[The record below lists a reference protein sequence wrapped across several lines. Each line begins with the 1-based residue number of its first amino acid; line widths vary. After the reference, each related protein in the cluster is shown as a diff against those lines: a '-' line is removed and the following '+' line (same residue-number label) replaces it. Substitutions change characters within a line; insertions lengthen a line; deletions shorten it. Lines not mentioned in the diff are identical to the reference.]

1 MIKER
6 TMTLE
11 EKLTMLP
18 SAPGVYLM
26 KDERGR
32 VIYVGKAVSLKNR
45 VRSYFNSQA
54 GLQEKTR
61 ALVSH
66 IRDLEWILTD
76 SEMEALILECNLIK
90 KHQPRYNIRLVDD
103 KHYPYLR
110 ITLKE
115 DFPRIEMVR
124 SMKKDGG
131 RYFGPYTSSK
141 SVHETLKLLKVIFPI
156 RSCVQKEFKNK
167 RPCLNAHIG
176 RCLAPCAGGVSIEA
190 YRKMI
195 NDVVLFLEGRQDT
208 LKRTLEERMEKA
220 SAEMA
225 FESAARFRDQLAAV
239 EQVIQRQKII
249 SDRVADFDVVN
260 YVRGLRRVCVQV
272 FFVRSGK
279 LTGREHFMLESAL
292 IAPPPKEAA
301 AGAAGGAA
309 PETGPGAAEGAAPGP
324 GEAPP
329 EEDAAR
335 GEAEPAAAREEPAPE
350 EEPAAGGA
358 HAHAGGAGVLAAA
371 GEDEAAVPE
380 EDVLMAFLKQYYSRV
395 QEIPPEI
402 CVPYRGMEADM
413 TEAWLSSLTGR
424 KVRLKVPRRGD
435 KRGLLE
441 MVVMNARETL
451 QQEEAAR
458 EQVRNRREDALT
470 ELARALGLEQQPFRM
485 ECYDISN
492 IQGTHSVAS
501 MVVFENGRPAKDQ
514 YRRFRIKTVEGPDDF
529 ASMAEVI
536 LRRFD
541 PERIQD
547 EKFGVLPDLVVV
559 DGGKGQLSS
568 ARAVMALRQMEHI
581 ATVGL
586 AKENEW
592 IFLPNTQDPV
602 VLSKH
607 SPGLQML
614 QQIRDEAHR
623 FAITYHRLLRGR
635 SGLASALD
643 EISGLGPKG
652 KQALLAGFDLSLKN
666 IQAAT
671 LEDLEQTPGIQKKA
685 ARAVYDYFHP
695 AE

>member
-1 MIKER
+1 V
-6 TMTLE
+6 TLE

-32 VIYVGKAVSLKNR
+32 VIYVGKAVSLKSR
-45 VRSYFNSQA
+45 VRSYFNSQT

-61 ALVSH
+61 ALVGH
-66 IRDLEWILTD
+66 VRDLEWILTD

-110 ITLKE
+110 ISLKE

-141 SVHETLKLLKVIFPI
+141 SVHETLRLLKVIFPI
-156 RSCVQKEFKNK
+156 RSCAQKEFKNK

-176 RCLAPCAGGVSIEA
+176 RCLAPCAGGVSMET

-195 NDVVLFLEGRQDT
+195 HDVVLFLEGRQDT
-208 LKRTLEERMEKA
+208 LKRVLEERMKKA
-220 SAEMA
+220 SEEMA
-225 FESAARFRDQLAAV
+225 FESAARFRDQLASV

-249 SDRVADFDVVN
+249 SDRLADFDVVN

-272 FFVRSGK
+272 FFVRGGK
-279 LTGREHFMLESAL
+279 LTGREHFMLEGELGTGKEKLGAGGSATAGADAL
-292 IAPPPKEAA
+292 VMDAGGAEGEAA
-301 AGAAGGAA
+301 A
-309 PETGPGAAEGAAPGP
+309 
-324 GEAPP
+324 
-329 EEDAAR
+329 
-335 GEAEPAAAREEPAPE
+335 
-350 EEPAAGGA
+350 
-358 HAHAGGAGVLAAA
+358 
-371 GEDEAAVPE
+371 PE

-402 CVPYRGMEADM
+402 CVPYRGAEADM

-424 KVRLKVPRRGD
+424 KVRLKVPQRGD

-441 MVVMNARETL
+441 MVGMNAKETL

-458 EQVRNRREDALT
+458 EQSQSRREDALA
-470 ELARALGLEQQPFRM
+470 ELARALKLEQPPFRM

-501 MVVFENGRPAKDQ
+501 MVVFEDGRPAKGQ

-541 PERIQD
+541 PERIRD
-547 EKFGVLPDLVVV
+547 ERFGILPDLVVV

-592 IFLPNTQDPV
+592 IFLPETSDPV

-607 SPGLQML
+607 SPGLQLL
-614 QQIRDEAHR
+614 QHIRDEAHR

-643 EISGLGPKG
+643 DIPGLGPKG
-652 KQALLAGFDLSLKN
+652 KQALLGNFDLSLKN
-666 IQAAT
+666 IQSAT
-671 LEDLEQTPGIQKKA
+671 LEDLEQTPGIQKKTA
-685 ARAVYDYFHP
+685 QAVYDFFHP

>member
-1 MIKER
+1 
-6 TMTLE
+6 MTLE

-18 SAPGVYLM
+18 AAPGVYLM

-32 VIYVGKAVSLKNR
+32 VIYVGKAISLKNR
-45 VRSYFNSQA
+45 VRSYFNSQT

-110 ITLKE
+110 IALKE
-115 DFPRIEMVR
+115 DFPGIETVR

-156 RSCVQKEFKNK
+156 RSCAQKEFKNK

-176 RCLAPCAGGVSIEA
+176 RCLAPCAGGVSAEA

-208 LKRTLEERMEKA
+208 LKRILEERMEKA
-220 SAEMA
+220 SEEMA

-272 FFVRSGK
+272 FFVRGGK

-292 IAPPPKEAA
+292 IALPPKEAA
-301 AGAAGGAA
+301 AGEAKGEAAEPAGG
-309 PETGPGAAEGAAPGP
+309 EAPGP
-324 GEAPP
+324 GEAAP

-335 GEAEPAAAREEPAPE
+335 GEAETAVAREEPAAE
-350 EEPAAGGA
+350 AEPAADGA
-358 HAHAGGAGVLAAA
+358 DADGADADGADVPAAA
-371 GEDEAAVPE
+371 GEAEPAEPE

-395 QEIPPEI
+395 QGTPPEI
-402 CVPYRGMEADM
+402 CVPYRAAEADL

-424 KVRLKVPRRGD
+424 KVRLKVPQRGD

-441 MVVMNARETL
+441 MVAMNARETL

-470 ELARALGLEQQPFRM
+470 ELAQALNLEQPLFRM

-492 IQGTHSVAS
+492 IQGTYSVAS
-501 MVVFENGRPAKDQ
+501 MVVFENGKPAKDQ

-602 VLSKH
+602 VLSKY
-607 SPGLQML
+607 SPGLQLL

-635 SGLASALD
+635 RGLASVLD
-643 EISGLGPKG
+643 EIPGLGPKG
-652 KQALLAGFDLSLKN
+652 KQALLNHFDLSLKN
-666 IQAAT
+666 IREAA
-671 LEDLEQTPGIQKKA
+671 LEALEQTPGVQKKA

>member
-1 MIKER
+1 
-6 TMTLE
+6 MTLE

-18 SAPGVYLM
+18 AAPGVYLM
-26 KDERGR
+26 KDDRGR

-45 VRSYFNSQA
+45 VRSYFNSPA

-90 KHQPRYNIRLVDD
+90 KYQPRYNIRLVDD

-110 ITLKE
+110 VTVKE
-115 DFPRIEMVR
+115 DFPRIETVR
-124 SMKKDGG
+124 SMKKDGS

-141 SVHETLKLLKVIFPI
+141 SVHETLKLLKTIFPV
-156 RSCVQKEFKNK
+156 RSCAQKEFKNK

-176 RCLAPCAGGVSIEA
+176 RCLAPCAGSVSLEA

-195 NDVVLFLEGRQDT
+195 NDVILFLEGRQDA
-208 LKRTLEERMEKA
+208 LRLLLEERMTRA
-220 SAEMA
+220 SEEMA

-239 EQVIQRQKII
+239 DQVIQRQKII
-249 SDRVADFDVVN
+249 SDRQADFDVVN
-260 YVRGLRRVCVQV
+260 YVRGVRRVCVQV
-272 FFVRSGK
+272 FFVRGGK

-292 IAPPPKEAA
+292 ISARPKEA
-301 AGAAGGAA
+301 
-309 PETGPGAAEGAAPGP
+309 PAEVG
-324 GEAPP
+324 
-329 EEDAAR
+329 
-335 GEAEPAAAREEPAPE
+335 
-350 EEPAAGGA
+350 
-358 HAHAGGAGVLAAA
+358 AAA
-371 GEDEAAVPE
+371 GDGSEPANGLAPTEQDGAVTPEDGAVTLADDSQRDAAPDEME

-402 CVPYRGMEADM
+402 CVPYRGQEADM
-413 TEAWLSSLTGR
+413 TEAWLSSLSGR
-424 KVRLKVPRRGD
+424 KVRMKVPQRGD

-441 MVVMNARETL
+441 MVAMNAKETL

-458 EQVRNRREDALT
+458 DQTRDRRENAMA
-470 ELARALGLEQQPFRM
+470 ELARALNLERQPYRM

-501 MVVFENGRPAKDQ
+501 MVVFEDGKPARDQ
-514 YRRFRIKTVEGPDDF
+514 YRRFRIRTVEGADDF
-529 ASMAEVI
+529 ASMAEVL

-541 PERIQD
+541 PERIRD

-568 ARAVMALRQMEHI
+568 ARAVMSLRQVEYI
-581 ATVGL
+581 STVGL

-602 VLSKH
+602 VLSKY
-607 SPGLQML
+607 SPGLQLL
-614 QQIRDEAHR
+614 QHIRDEAHR

-635 SGLASALD
+635 RSLASVLD
-643 EISGLGPKG
+643 EIPGLGPKG
-652 KQALLAGFDLSLKN
+652 KQALLGKFDLSLKN
-666 IQAAT
+666 IRDAA
-671 LEDLEQTPGIQKKA
+671 LEDLEQTPGIQKKT
-685 ARAVYDYFHP
+685 ARSLYDYFHP